1 MRRRGHLRL
10 IAFFLGLAALERIL
24 AEDRRMEIA
33 DWLLLVQRIAGA
45 GPLRLVTF
53 VPDAA
58 IDAAVGAWSGESTW
72 VLATTVAITVVL
84 AFAGIFFHRQLVRV
98 QKLRET
104 ERYPSEIEREA
115 RQYPA

>member
-10 IAFFLGLAALERIL
+10 IAFFLGLAALGGIRGAGPRIEL
-24 AEDRRMEIA
+24 AD
-33 DWLLLVQRIAGA
+33 LLLPVQPIAGA
-45 GPLRLVTF
+45 GPLRLVPF

-98 QKLRET
+98 QK
-104 ERYPSEIEREA
+104 
-115 RQYPA
+115 